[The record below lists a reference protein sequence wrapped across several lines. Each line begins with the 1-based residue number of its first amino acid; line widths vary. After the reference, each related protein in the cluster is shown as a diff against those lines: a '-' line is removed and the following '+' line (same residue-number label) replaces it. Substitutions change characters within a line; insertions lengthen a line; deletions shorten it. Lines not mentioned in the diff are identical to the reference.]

1 MQRDEY
7 HTKNSWIQWW
17 RLMQRRVVQN
27 KKFSRTVVISRLDT
41 RYNAD
46 IELSKKG
53 IRMQEIGSRY
63 SEQVQ

>member
-1 MQRDEY
+1 
-7 HTKNSWIQWW
+7 
-17 RLMQRRVVQN
+17 MQRRVVQN